1 MSWILTKYFSRKF
14 LGLFLFCML
23 SVTVLFIIVDLV
35 EHMDKFMDRDMP
47 RSKIV
52 EYYTYYIPSVLVLVM
67 PVATLLATVFSVG
80 GLAQNNEIIAL
91 KALGHSLYQ
100 TLSVVLVLGAL
111 LAAVNFFA
119 SEVLVAQ
126 TVEKRIEIERT
137 YRLTRSSRVRSSRLI
152 NLEIRD
158 NDRLV
163 TLGRLY
169 PQKQLATRISI
180 ETLSQ
185 GRIVSRLDA
194 DSISYNGSTWL
205 MWRGYRRRFSGDD
218 ERASILADTLDLKLH
233 VSPEALI
240 RAQGKPEDMGYWN
253 LRRYVHLLKRSGA
266 EVHAFLTELHL
277 RIAFPMSNIIIVL
290 FGLPVAYNLRKRS
303 VAVGFGVALAVT
315 FFYFGLV
322 KMGQTLGHNGSLPPM
337 LAAWLGNGL
346 MGVGS
351 VVNLVKT
358 RK

>member
-1 MSWILTKYFSRKF
+1 MSWILTKYITKKF

-23 SVTVLFIIVDLV
+23 AVVVLFIIVDLV

-47 RSKIV
+47 RAKII
-52 EYYTYYIPSVLVLVM
+52 EYYLYYIPSVLVLVM

-80 GLAQNNEIIAL
+80 GLAQQNEVIAL
-91 KALGHSLYQ
+91 KALGYSLHQ
-100 TLSVVLVLGAL
+100 MLAVVLMLGAL
-111 LAAVNFFA
+111 IGAMNFFA
-119 SEVLVAQ
+119 SEILVAQ
-126 TVEKRIEIERT
+126 TVEQRMEIERS
-137 YRLTRSSRVRSSRLI
+137 YRLTRSSRVKSSRLM

-158 NDRLV
+158 NDRLI
-163 TLGRLY
+163 TLGRLN

-180 ETLSQ
+180 ETLKE
-185 GRIVSRLDA
+185 GRIVERLDA
-194 DSISYNGSTWL
+194 DSMAFNGSTWL
-205 MWRGYRRRFSGDD
+205 MWRGYRRLFSGDD
-218 ERASILADTLDLKLH
+218 ERAAVIQDTLDLKLQ

-253 LRRYVHLLKRSGA
+253 LKRYVHLLKRSGA

-277 RIAFPMSNIIIVL
+277 RIAFPVSNIIIVL

-303 VAVGFGVALAVT
+303 VAVGFGVALGVT
-315 FFYFGLV
+315 FLYFGIV
-322 KMGQTLGHNGSLPPM
+322 KLGQTLGHSGSLPPV
-337 LAAWLGNGL
+337 LAAWLGNAL
-346 MGVGS
+346 MGAGC